1 MGDVDYFLCSRFET
15 SYLAGSSSA
24 RVILSEVEGT
34 RRWGVIDAQGSELLP
49 PEYERI
55 VPLSDTLLAVR
66 KDGQWERMP
75 LPAVQAG

>member
-1 MGDVDYFLCSRFET
+1 M
-15 SYLAGSSSA
+15 
-24 RVILSEVEGT
+24 EGT

-75 LPAVQAG
+75 LPAAQAEPVG